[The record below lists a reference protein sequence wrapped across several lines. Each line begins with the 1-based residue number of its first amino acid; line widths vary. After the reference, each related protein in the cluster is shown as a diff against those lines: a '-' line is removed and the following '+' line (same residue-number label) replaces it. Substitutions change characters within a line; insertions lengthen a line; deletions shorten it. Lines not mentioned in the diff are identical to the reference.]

1 MIQKEESQIRQA
13 PLTNSST
20 AELVARL
27 ADEAKALVKTEVALA
42 KAELRTEWKD
52 ELKMASGFGVAAVL
66 ALVTVTML
74 FVAIALG
81 LGQTL
86 PEWAAALLVAAG
98 TFTLGAIAGAIGWSY
113 RVRKLL
119 PRTQRTIEEDAQ
131 WAQRL
136 T

>member
-1 MIQKEESQIRQA
+1 MTPNEESQIRQA
-13 PLTNSST
+13 SLTNAST
-20 AELVARL
+20 AELVAKL

-42 KAELRTEWKD
+42 KSELRTEWKD
-52 ELKMASGFGVAAVL
+52 ELKMGLGFAAAVVA
-66 ALVTVTML
+66 ALVTVNLL
-74 FVAIALG
+74 FVALTLALAES
-81 LGQTL
+81 L
-86 PEWAAALLVAAG
+86 PAWAAALIVAAG
-98 TFTLGAIAGAIGWSY
+98 TLVIGGVASAIGWNY

>member
-1 MIQKEESQIRQA
+1 MTPNEEIQNRQGD
-13 PLTNSST
+13 LTNAST
-20 AELVARL
+20 VELVGRL

-42 KAELRTEWKD
+42 KAELRSEWKD
-52 ELKMASGFGVAAVL
+52 ELKMATGFTVTAIL
-66 ALVTVTML
+66 LLVTLNLL
-74 FVAIALG
+74 FVAIVLALG
-81 LGQTL
+81 ESL
-86 PEWAAALLVAAG
+86 PGWAAALLVAAG
-98 TFTLGAIAGAIGWSY
+98 TLILGAVAGAIAWNY

>member
-1 MIQKEESQIRQA
+1 MMQKEEIQNRQD
-13 PLTNSST
+13 PLTNAST

-42 KAELRTEWKD
+42 KAEIRTEWKD
-52 ELKMASGFGVAAVL
+52 QLKMASGFAAAAVL
-66 ALVTVTML
+66 ALVTVTLL

-81 LGQTL
+81 LAETL
-86 PEWAAALLVAAG
+86 PGWSAALLVAAG
-98 TFTLGAIAGAIGWSY
+98 TFALGAIAGAIGWSY